1 VQLMCTVLSLMDLV
15 EASIDVTCLPG
26 QFVIASNLYSGFVI
40 NHEDGCKALR
50 IRNCLV
56 PMI

>member
-1 VQLMCTVLSLMDLV
+1 MDLV